1 MFIKSIELN
10 QFRNYE
16 NLNLQFDNGT
26 NILYGDNAQGKTN
39 VLEAVCVSGT
49 TKSHRGS
56 KDKEM
61 IRFGM
66 EDPIL
71 RQLWKRK
78 IWSIR

>member
-39 VLEAVCVSGT
+39 EQSVSVGQQSHTEEAK
-49 TKSHRGS
+49 TKR
-56 KDKEM
+56 
-61 IRFGM
+61 
-66 EDPIL
+66 
-71 RQLWKRK
+71 
-78 IWSIR
+78 